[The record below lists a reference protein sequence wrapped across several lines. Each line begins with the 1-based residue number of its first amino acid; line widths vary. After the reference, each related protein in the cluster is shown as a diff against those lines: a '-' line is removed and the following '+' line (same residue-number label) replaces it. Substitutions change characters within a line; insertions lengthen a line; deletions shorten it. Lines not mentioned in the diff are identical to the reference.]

1 MKNPVRRAQLRKPW
15 NQAFKGTP
23 LKSYEET
30 LINEVNQ
37 FIGLLENTYQT
48 SPDRKGR
55 INLAQWI
62 SYLSYVVPGSEL
74 LCRSDT
80 CQ

>member
-1 MKNPVRRAQLRKPW
+1 MKNPVRHAQLRKPW

-23 LKSYEET
+23 LKTYEET

-37 FIGLLENTYQT
+37 FIRLLEFTYQT
-48 SPDRKGR
+48 SPDHKGR

-62 SYLSYVVPGSEL
+62 SYLSYAFPSSG
-74 LCRSDT
+74 
-80 CQ
+80 